1 MNVLLVALGG
11 AIGAAARYLL
21 DEFAKAQLASDF
33 PWGIFIVNVS
43 GSLLIGAVVG
53 LISNEILPDWAQPL
67 VVVGVLGGYTTFS
80 TYSQDNLQLLMAGN
94 PGGALLNALGQV
106 ILGIAAVY
114 LGLLLTRGL

>member
-11 AIGAAARYLL
+11 AVGAAVRYLL
-21 DEFAKAQLASDF
+21 DEFAKAQLGSDF

-43 GSLLIGAVVG
+43 GSLLIGVVVG

-94 PGGALLNALGQV
+94 PGAALLNALGQV
-106 ILGIAAVY
+106 ILGIVAVY